1 MSDLERLKAAIAA
14 SGLSSTQ
21 YARTVLIR
29 DPRTCRRWLAGH
41 SPIPKSVLEYLAKNG
56 EGQLREGTTPDAHIG
71 AKIGVSE

>member
-41 SPIPKSVLEYLAKNG
+41 SPIPQSVCQFLKQGIEPG
-56 EGQLREGTTPDAHIG
+56 EGGPEAECVGQ
-71 AKIGVSE
+71 IGVSE